1 MALTVEGIDCYYGEA
16 QVLHGVSLRLKP
28 AQTLCLLGRNGAGKT
43 TTLKAM
49 MGLVRPRTGRIR
61 LDATE
66 LTRLQAYEV
75 PRHGI
80 AYVPQGRGVF
90 PLFTVEENL
99 KMGLLVKGTHP
110 RIIGRIFELFPVL
123 ESRLRQRAGSLSG
136 GEQQMVAMARALC
149 AEPNYLLLGELTGG
163 LMRLLVASWLQPI
176 RELGDRHEEPGGAEP
191 TLQPVRVPE
200 RFLNWVQPLSL
211 AQPLH
216 GHQGVPVGLHPQ
228 QQAGA
233 HRLTVQKNG
242 AGPAD
247 AVLAPQVGAGQSEVF
262 AEHVGQ
268 RAAHR
273 DRDHVALPVHVER
286 DSLLGDRLRRRDL
299 SRANSPHRYISP
311 APGAGL
317 SARPAGRCHEAPLAR
332 DAAVCSAR
340 RASAPPTCR
349 R

>member
-110 RIIGRIFELFPVL
+110 RIMGRIFELFPVL
-123 ESRLRQRAGSLSG
+123 RSRLRQRAGSNRWWRWP
-136 GEQQMVAMARALC
+136 ARC
-149 AEPNYLLLGELTGG
+149 APNP
-163 LMRLLVASWLQPI
+163 PI
-176 RELGDRHEEPGGAEP
+176 CCSTNP
-191 TLQPVRVPE
+191 PE
-200 RFLNWVQPLSL
+200 
-211 AQPLH
+211 
-216 GHQGVPVGLHPQ
+216 G
-228 QQAGA
+228 
-233 HRLTVQKNG
+233 
-242 AGPAD
+242 
-247 AVLAPQVGAGQSEVF
+247 
-262 AEHVGQ
+262 
-268 RAAHR
+268 
-273 DRDHVALPVHVER
+273 
-286 DSLLGDRLRRRDL
+286 
-299 SRANSPHRYISP
+299 
-311 APGAGL
+311 
-317 SARPAGRCHEAPLAR
+317 
-332 DAAVCSAR
+332 
-340 RASAPPTCR
+340 
-349 R
+349 

>member
-1 MALTVEGIDCYYGEA
+1 
-16 QVLHGVSLRLKP
+16 
-28 AQTLCLLGRNGAGKT
+28 
-43 TTLKAM
+43 
-49 MGLVRPRTGRIR
+49 RPRTGSIR

-66 LTRLQAYEV
+66 LTRLQPYEV

-110 RIIGRIFELFPVL
+110 RIMERIFELFPVL
-123 ESRLRQRAGSLSG
+123 QSRLRQRAGSLSG

-149 AEPNYLLLGELTGG
+149 AEPNYLLLDEPTEG
-163 LMRLLVASWLQPI
+163 LMPLLVASLLETI
-176 RELGDRHEEPGGAEP
+176 RVLKERGDGHEEPGGAEP

-200 RFLNWVQPLSL
+200 RFLNRVQALSV
-211 AQPLH
+211 AQSLD
-216 GHQGVPVGLHPQ
+216 GHQGVPVGLHRQ

-247 AVLAPQVGAGQSEVF
+247 AVLAPQVGAGQTEVF

-273 DRDHVALPVHVER
+273 DRDDVALPVHVER
-286 DSLLGDRLRRRDL
+286 D
-299 SRANSPHRYISP
+299 
-311 APGAGL
+311 
-317 SARPAGRCHEAPLAR
+317 
-332 DAAVCSAR
+332 
-340 RASAPPTCR
+340 
-349 R
+349 